1 MAKYDALAAF
11 LAELPRNQSEVELTF
26 GRIDGLVGGLPPSA
40 RRLRTWWANN
50 SQGQSLA
57 WHRSGWH
64 VRSVDLAGRTV
75 AFARGR
81 VGGPYAAR
89 GRTSATSRGAVGPAV
104 EPAATSLAPEAAP
117 QSRAETVDA
126 RVTFDWTRLG
136 RVALDPGGKLAFPT
150 PITTS
155 PGLYRFTLVGGSGRS
170 RIYIGESDNLRRRL
184 SGNYRNPGP
193 RQQTSLRVNALLVE
207 HLRSGFDVE
216 VDVAAAATLQVP
228 GSHGTDLDLN
238 RKAGRLLA
246 ESAALVL
253 AQSSNTADI
262 ANLGSSPLRWC
273 TTSDPSSL

>member
-11 LAELPRNQSEVELTF
+11 LAELPRDQSEIELTF

-75 AFARGR
+75 AFARGQ
-81 VGGPYAAR
+81 VGGSYAAR
-89 GRTSATSRGAVGPAV
+89 GRSSATSRGAIDHPVESAPKSFGPG
-104 EPAATSLAPEAAP
+104 AAP
-117 QSRAETVDA
+117 LASTETVDA

-136 RVALDPGGKLAFPT
+136 RLALDSGGKLAFPT
-150 PITTS
+150 PLAAS
-155 PGLYRFTLVGGSGRS
+155 PGLYRFTLVNRTGRS
-170 RIYIGESDNLRRRL
+170 SIYIGESDNVRRRL
-184 SGNYRNPGP
+184 NTNYRNPGP
-193 RQQTSLRVNALLVE
+193 RQQTSLRLNTLLVE
-207 HLRSGFDVE
+207 HLRAGFDVE
-216 VDVAAAATLQVP
+216 VDVASAATLHVP
-228 GSHGTDLDLN
+228 GSPSTDLDLS

-253 AQSSNTADI
+253 AQSSDHADI
-262 ANLGSSPLRWC
+262 ANMG
-273 TTSDPSSL
+273 